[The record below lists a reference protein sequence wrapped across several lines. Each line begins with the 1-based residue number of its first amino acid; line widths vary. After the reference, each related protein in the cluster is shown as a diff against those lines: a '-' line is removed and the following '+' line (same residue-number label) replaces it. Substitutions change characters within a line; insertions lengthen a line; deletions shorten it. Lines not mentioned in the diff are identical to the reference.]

1 MKNLFNPFRY
11 IAGTKAL
18 VLGVIFIVS
27 SGFMLYSNDMI
38 QDSYVH
44 IGLSDVALWQVM
56 AVQFVWWLIPAIL
69 LYAGGLMLSKSK
81 IRIIDVLGTTAFSQ
95 LILIPMIAPMM
106 LPVVKNGSQNVI
118 NALLAAVRP
127 ETGDLMA
134 VMLYGLWSTL
144 FLVLFY
150 VWNYNA
156 FATSCNIK
164 GTKAIVYFIAVQV
177 VVTIVGSIL

>member
-18 VLGVIFIVS
+18 VLGVIFIIS

-69 LYAGGLMLSKSK
+69 
-81 IRIIDVLGTTAFSQ
+81 
-95 LILIPMIAPMM
+95 
-106 LPVVKNGSQNVI
+106 
-118 NALLAAVRP
+118 
-127 ETGDLMA
+127 
-134 VMLYGLWSTL
+134 
-144 FLVLFY
+144 
-150 VWNYNA
+150 
-156 FATSCNIK
+156 
-164 GTKAIVYFIAVQV
+164 
-177 VVTIVGSIL
+177 

>member
-1 MKNLFNPFRY
+1 
-11 IAGTKAL
+11 
-18 VLGVIFIVS
+18 
-27 SGFMLYSNDMI
+27 
-38 QDSYVH
+38 
-44 IGLSDVALWQVM
+44 
-56 AVQFVWWLIPAIL
+56 
-69 LYAGGLMLSKSK
+69 MLSKSK